1 MTTIVYHHECRAIA
15 YDSRLTRGATIV
27 SDEFNKLK
35 TKGNVKFLF
44 CGVEADIQKL
54 VNEYPA
60 ISGSLECSGIIIEGG
75 KVYHA
80 AFDPEF
86 KMLELFWSEAWGS
99 GQDHALTAIDL
110 GCSVSDSIEYAKKR
124 DTGTGGKVNT
134 INL

>member
-1 MTTIVYHHECRAIA
+1 
-15 YDSRLTRGATIV
+15 
-27 SDEFNKLK
+27 
-35 TKGNVKFLF
+35 VKFLF

-54 VNEYPA
+54 VNEYPE
-60 ISGSLECSGIIIEGG
+60 INGSLECSGIIIEGD

-124 DTGTGGKVNT
+124 DT
-134 INL
+134 

>member
-1 MTTIVYHHECRAIA
+1 MTTIVYHHESRAIA
-15 YDSRLTRGATIV
+15 FDSRLTRGGTIV

-35 TKGNVKFLF
+35 TKGDVKFIFSGL
-44 CGVEADIQKL
+44 EADIQKL
-54 VNEYPA
+54 VSEYPA
-60 ISGSLECSGIIIEGG
+60 CTTKLECSGIIIEDG

-80 AFDPEF
+80 AFEPEF
-86 KMLELFWSEAWGS
+86 KMLELFWSESWGS

-110 GCSVSDSIEYAKKR
+110 GCSATDSIEYAKKR